1 MTSQVVYS
9 SRFLSAMPVLIAFV
23 LWFLNRPY
31 MMLFF
36 KPDTRLIG
44 IPVLIFGGLMIL
56 GGYFLMKKIADID
69 V

>member
-1 MTSQVVYS
+1 
-9 SRFLSAMPVLIAFV
+9 MPILIAFV

-36 KPDTRLIG
+36 EPDTRLIG
-44 IPVLIFGGLMIL
+44 IPVLIFGGLMIM
-56 GGYFLMKKIADID
+56 GGYFVMQKIADID